1 MHPIAAPYRRT
12 VLADLASPNLPS
24 RDFETTSL
32 FYAKLGFAETWR
44 DDGWMILKRDGLL
57 LEFFPHPEL
66 DPAASWFSCC
76 FRLADVDAFFDEVVA
91 AGIPEQATGWP
102 RAHRPKRE
110 AWGGIVGALIDPD
123 GSLIRLI
130 QTDD

>member
-1 MHPIAAPYRRT
+1 M
-12 VLADLASPNLPS
+12 ADLASPNLPS
-24 RDFETTSL
+24 RNFETTSL

-57 LEFFPHPEL
+57 LEFFPHPGL
-66 DPAASWFSCC
+66 DPATSWFSCC
-76 FRLADVDAFFDEVVA
+76 FRLADVGAFFDEVLA

-110 AWGGIVGALIDPD
+110 AWGGTVGALIDPD

-130 QTDD
+130 QTND